1 MKGKAEVVEAHPLIV
16 AVSHDSTSE
25 GFQVD
30 NTAKCGADD
39 IYSSFV
45 RADVSISRECM
56 SQLFDD
62 RRRSIA
68 RSFD

>member
-1 MKGKAEVVEAHPLIV
+1 MEGKAEVVEAHPLIE
-16 AVSHDSTSE
+16 AVSHHSTSK
-25 GFQVD
+25 GFRAYH
-30 NTAKCGADD
+30 TAKCGADD

-45 RADVSISRECM
+45 SADVSISRECM

>member
-1 MKGKAEVVEAHPLIV
+1 MEGKAEVVEAHPLID
-16 AVSHDSTSE
+16 AVSHHSASE
-25 GFQVD
+25 CFRVY

-39 IYSSFV
+39 IDSTSV
-45 RADVSISRECM
+45 RARVRIAGECM

-68 RSFD
+68 RSSG